1 MDNDEPTMIETNT
14 DTSQLSP
21 VERGRQFLEK
31 GDIAS
36 AVNCYGQA
44 YDPDALDEAEARSM
58 LIEAR
63 AHLSRK
69 HLFESLESFEE
80 ALLMGTEVQ
89 RRQALEAIV
98 TIGEIWSRLPVL
110 TARLK
115 KGFKDHFGKRVPQ
128 STGLAFVS
136 EQENLVL
143 ISPDAVER
151 LPSQITKS
159 GKIRRIPQ
167 HLADQQLP
175 IKTDQCILYTEEE
188 DVNYILEIAVH
199 LIKAESPNG
208 DT

>member
-1 MDNDEPTMIETNT
+1 MIETNT

-21 VERGRQFLEK
+21 VEKGRQFLEK
-31 GDIAS
+31 GDISS
-36 AVNCYGQA
+36 AVDCYGRVF
-44 YDPDALDEAEARSM
+44 DPDALDEAEARSM

-69 HLFESLESFEE
+69 HLFEVLENFEE

-89 RRQALEAIV
+89 RRQSLEAIT

-110 TARLK
+110 TNILK
-115 KGFKDHFGKRVPQ
+115 KGLKERFGKRVPL
-128 STGLAFVS
+128 SVGLVFVS

-151 LPSQITKS
+151 LPGHVIKA

-167 HLADQQLP
+167 HLAEQQLP
-175 IKTDQCILYTEEE
+175 IRTDKCILYTDEE
-188 DVNYILEIAVH
+188 DVSYILEVADH
-199 LIKAESPNG
+199 LMKNESPDAGEN
-208 DT
+208 